1 MGSACLWAV
10 VPAFTVGT
18 SISAAASKWLSR
30 HNCSAAS
37 PLLVPGIVAG
47 ASVPLSCPALLAET
61 CQAGSC
67 VDPSVSWR
75 LVWAS
80 LSPLSSPSESQ
91 SCVCLTQS
99 PRSTLCVHLFQL
111 PGWASASR
119 GQCELVSA
127 PMPTLCI
134 TGLTC
139 TCFISLP
146 ALFVTGLFV
155 LSAVL
160 AVLHF

>member
-47 ASVPLSCPALLAET
+47 ASVPLSRPALLAET
-61 CQAGSC
+61 CQVGSC

-80 LSPLSSPSESQ
+80 LSPLSSPSVSQ
-91 SCVCLTQS
+91 GCAHLILSSLGS
-99 PRSTLCVHLFQL
+99 PSVSQACVHLFQL
-111 PGWASASR
+111 PR
-119 GQCELVSA
+119 LVSVSQ
-127 PMPTLCI
+127 
-134 TGLTC
+134 G
-139 TCFISLP
+139 
-146 ALFVTGLFV
+146 
-155 LSAVL
+155 
-160 AVLHF
+160 